1 MVSLLSA
8 TVAGLLM
15 ATGPAVTPVPAPAP
29 APSIPSAHY
38 SLLAAPERRVRAA
51 DPQLHDLLREG
62 VARSAT
68 FAGLMTA
75 LNRSDVIVY
84 IERLMTMPRDTVGRL
99 TIVPMKAGA
108 RYLRIQIRQGLTRH
122 EAIAIIGHEMQHALE
137 VALATEVRDA
147 TGLIELY
154 ERIGHSSGGEHAYDT
169 NAAQD
174 TGRQVKRE
182 LTATIS

>member
-1 MVSLLSA
+1 
-8 TVAGLLM
+8 
-15 ATGPAVTPVPAPAP
+15 
-29 APSIPSAHY
+29 
-38 SLLAAPERRVRAA
+38 
-51 DPQLHDLLREG
+51 
-62 VARSAT
+62 
-68 FAGLMTA
+68 MTA

-84 IERLMTMPRDTVGRL
+84 IERLMTMPRDTLGRL
-99 TIVPMKAGA
+99 TIVPIKGGS

-122 EAIAIIGHEMQHALE
+122 EAIAVIGHEMQHALE

-147 TGLIELY
+147 TGLIQLY

-182 LTATIS
+182 LTSTT